1 MQNELAHSVVTMRL
15 TQTEKLLEWMVAN
28 ASADVDTLAS
38 ALGSVR
44 DALACVGRPQPVTS

>member
-44 DALACVGRPQPVTS
+44 DALACVGRPQPVTA